1 VATIFTLLLYLNDST
16 FYKNVVL
23 ANVIFLFETHQHGLF
38 QNPDTSAAS
47 VAPASRFRAFL
58 TLLVL
63 LVFRVEVNKHS
74 VAVSSNGT
82 FSHQVS

>member
-1 VATIFTLLLYLNDST
+1 MATIFTLLLYFIDST

-23 ANVIFLFETHQHGLF
+23 ANVIFLFETHHHGLF

-58 TLLVL
+58 TLLIL
-63 LVFRVEVNKHS
+63 LVLRVEVNEYS

-82 FSHQVS
+82 FSHHVS